1 MASPATPDRPTRSG
15 RTRKGHTPVSLASV
29 MNRRTRSVSAKL
41 SRTPAKH
48 WKVHYEPAPAAI
60 RIAKTI
66 DDEFTAPL
74 KPILLIE
81 ANPESDVVVTYP
93 LNTTATSTGFLGPK
107 YGRLRTITLEEFRL
121 SDLTEF
127 SLSDLDDDETSQE
140 DGVRAQAPIERV
152 WTNSE

>member
-1 MASPATPDRPTRSG
+1 
-15 RTRKGHTPVSLASV
+15 

-66 DDEFTAPL
+66 DDEFTAPS

-81 ANPESDVVVTYP
+81 ADPESDVVVTYP